1 LSIGGGPPLP
11 IPVTNGAFA
20 TADGRSISLTVTGVP
35 TTTSGTFHST
45 ARLSTDGGATGAIV
59 TVFGDDNRE
68 VVNSSDGSV
77 LYVDTR
83 AITRTGT
90 EDVKFEG
97 TFDAFTTLVTLRDL
111 LRNGN
116 NLPSAA
122 VRDRIGQMLGEVD
135 GAHDAVLDGLRE
147 LGFRSSSM
155 DVLKNRVEGLR
166 IGRTE
171 SLSRVQDADITES
184 IIELQRQDLAYQAAL
199 QVTSRVI
206 QTSLQGLLR

>member
-1 LSIGGGPPLP
+1 
-11 IPVTNGAFA
+11 
-20 TADGRSISLTVTGVP
+20 
-35 TTTSGTFHST
+35 
-45 ARLSTDGGATGAIV
+45 
-59 TVFGDDNRE
+59 
-68 VVNSSDGSV
+68 
-77 LYVDTR
+77 
-83 AITRTGT
+83 
-90 EDVKFEG
+90 
-97 TFDAFTTLVTLRDL
+97 
-111 LRNGN
+111 
-116 NLPSAA
+116 
-122 VRDRIGQMLGEVD
+122 MLGEVD